1 VCANSLRIA
10 RADFEDRIIDALRDP
25 VLTPENIQF
34 TIDRALEIIED
45 RLADSGPVEADRKRL
60 VEIEGELENLI
71 GMAAKLGDLAEYA
84 RVIERL
90 CAEKREVMLRLQSR
104 EPPPQVSPRALKA
117 RITEWVADL
126 RAVFDRKQEDMRA
139 ALEELLAGSRLKV
152 WPDAERGFRV
162 EGMLE
167 LRPKTKA
174 ARPHMET
181 GRLASVVAG
190 ARSDRLHTTEPPLV
204 VRMQFSSQEMG

>member
-10 RADFEDRIIDALRDP
+10 RADFEDRISDALRDRA
-25 VLTPENIQF
+25 LTPENIQF

-90 CAEKREVMLRLQSR
+90 RAEKREVMLRLQSR
-104 EPPPQVSPRALKA
+104 ESPPQFSPRALTA
-117 RITEWVADL
+117 RITEWVA
-126 RAVFDRKQEDMRA
+126 
-139 ALEELLAGSRLKV
+139 
-152 WPDAERGFRV
+152 P
-162 EGMLE
+162 
-167 LRPKTKA
+167 TC
-174 ARPHMET
+174 
-181 GRLASVVAG
+181 
-190 ARSDRLHTTEPPLV
+190 ARSSIASKRTCWQPW
-204 VRMQFSSQEMG
+204 RNC